1 MATSRNTHG
10 SFLNRSA
17 RDLQTPST
25 IGCPGRPFRD
35 SLICSKTLSAVIFS
49 SRVIP
54 DTHHA
59 VFMPEKHGLE
69 VTSHAGFCVGFGGRK
84 AILAIRVVKLVSC
97 SGLMWEHSTK
107 TCHGTF
113 FHRHFLP

>member
-1 MATSRNTHG
+1 MAISRNTHG

-35 SLICSKTLSAVIFS
+35 SLICSNTLSAVIFPS
-49 SRVIP
+49 CVIP
-54 DTHHA
+54 DTNHA

-69 VTSHAGFCVGFGGRK
+69 VTIRDEFGGKK
-84 AILAIRVVKLVSC
+84 AILAIMVVKLA
-97 SGLMWEHSTK
+97 G
-107 TCHGTF
+107 
-113 FHRHFLP
+113 